1 MAHRVRDEPLF
12 PQLPRTFARRWVF
25 QVGHLSGL
33 FQIPAAAPMACF
45 VPVLLIGVLFGL
57 AMDQEV
63 FLVSRMREHFHHQR
77 DARAAVE
84 YGVER
89 GGRVVTVA
97 ADNRNSLGPARR
109 GPVTG

>member
-1 MAHRVRDEPLF
+1 
-12 PQLPRTFARRWVF
+12 
-25 QVGHLSGL
+25 
-33 FQIPAAAPMACF
+33 
-45 VPVLLIGVLFGL
+45 
-57 AMDQEV
+57 V